1 MNIHI
6 NYYTSFK
13 KGVPPRCQPHF
24 SGRIAHGYG
33 HAHRFLRASLSWRS
47 EAWDVDV
54 HGLKPRRSTQRNG
67 DFLFSEQGTMG
78 VQLECS
84 FSAIWLRLKFQHG
97 SDLFFGGGLL
107 CNQFSPKKNTKN
119 NFSATNSPRK
129 NKNSKNLTLNDFGRV
144 STSCFRDLD
153 LFLSELHGQW
163 NHDAPRW

>member
-1 MNIHI
+1 MNNIHI

-47 EAWDVDV
+47 QAWDVDV

-67 DFLFSEQGTMG
+67 DFLFFQNRG
-78 VQLECS
+78 LWECNL
-84 FSAIWLRLKFQHG
+84 SAVFLQYMTRRLRLKLQHS
-97 SDLFFGGGLL
+97 SDLFFGGGFL
-107 CNQFSPKKNTKN
+107 CNQFSPPKKNNTKN

-129 NKNSKNLTLNDFGRV
+129 KNNKNLTLNDFGGV

-153 LFLSELHGQW
+153 LFLSELHGQ
-163 NHDAPRW
+163 